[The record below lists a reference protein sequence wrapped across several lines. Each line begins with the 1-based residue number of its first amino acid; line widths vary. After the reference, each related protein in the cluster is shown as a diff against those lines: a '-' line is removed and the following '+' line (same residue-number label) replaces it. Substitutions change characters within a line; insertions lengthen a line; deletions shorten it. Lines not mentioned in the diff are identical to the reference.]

1 MMDKVDKY
9 LDALGILP
17 KDNGR
22 DLTWCYGLAYTD
34 KGEGI
39 RITMQNRWAK
49 PPVTYQR
56 FIPANDIYEMDDPK
70 SAATKMIEN
79 MYVEAREC
87 YNAEKRLMSLD
98 EAAGILR
105 EYAKNFEEC
114 GAWDPLDIDDED
126 LITALNVAIK
136 CLEVTL

>member
-17 KDNGR
+17 KDNGL
-22 DLTWCYGLAYTD
+22 DLAWCYSLAHTD
-34 KGEGI
+34 EDEGI

-70 SAATKMIEN
+70 SAATKMIEL
-79 MYVEAREC
+79 MYEEAGEH
-87 YNAEKRLMSLD
+87 NNTEKLLMSPD

-105 EYAKNFEEC
+105 EFAKDFEEC
-114 GAWDPLDIDDED
+114 GAWDIEDDV
-126 LITALNVAIK
+126 LVTALKVAIK

>member
-9 LDALGILP
+9 MDALGILP

-22 DLTWCYGLAYTD
+22 DLTWCYGLTYTD

-56 FIPANDIYEMDDPK
+56 FIPSNYIYAMDDPK
-70 SAATKMIEN
+70 SAAAKMIEN
-79 MYVEAREC
+79 MYDEARELS
-87 YNAEKRLMSLD
+87 NDEKLLMSLE
-98 EAAGILR
+98 EAADILR
-105 EYAKNFEEC
+105 KYAKEFEES
-114 GAWDPLDIDDED
+114 GSWVDIDDVD
-126 LITALNVAIK
+126 FITALNVAIK
-136 CLEVTL
+136 CLEVKL

>member
-1 MMDKVDKY
+1 MDKVNEYVKA
-9 LDALGILP
+9 LDMLP

-22 DLTWCYGLAYTD
+22 DLIWCCCVAYLD
-34 KGEGI
+34 GCEGI

-56 FIPANDIYEMDDPK
+56 FVPFYDIYEMDDPK
-70 SAATKMIEN
+70 SAATKMIEL
-79 MYVEAREC
+79 MYEEAGEH
-87 YNAEKRLMSLD
+87 NNTEKRLMSLD

-105 EYAKNFEEC
+105 EFAKDFEEC
-114 GAWDPLDIDDED
+114 GAWDIEDDV
-126 LITALNVAIK
+126 LVTALKVAIK